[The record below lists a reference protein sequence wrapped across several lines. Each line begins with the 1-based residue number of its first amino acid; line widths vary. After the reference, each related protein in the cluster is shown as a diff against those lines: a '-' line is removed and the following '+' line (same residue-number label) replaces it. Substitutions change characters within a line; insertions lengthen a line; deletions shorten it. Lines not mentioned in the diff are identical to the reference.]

1 VSEETAGGE
10 EIRVGILGRPR
21 PMPRR
26 LLPALGGSIVI
37 LLALPVFLVAH
48 WPLAGWAL
56 GIVLYLAGQ
65 ALGLLLTRLRVGVD
79 SVASSGVVGFA
90 MMFRSIAVMV
100 VAIAVAAGN
109 ARVGIAAAVLYA
121 LAYTMELGLSVVLY
135 FSGAPRT

>member
-1 VSEETAGGE
+1 MSEESLARE
-10 EIRVGILGRPR
+10 EVRVGFLGKPR

-26 LLPALGGSIVI
+26 VLPALGGTVVI
-37 LLALPVFLVAH
+37 LLALPVFLIAH
-48 WPLAGWAL
+48 WPLAGWGL

-65 ALGLLLTRLRVGVD
+65 ALGLVLTRLKVGVD

-100 VAIAVAAGN
+100 VALAVAVGD
-109 ARVGIAAAVLYA
+109 ARVGVAAAVLYA
-121 LAYTMELGLSVVLY
+121 LAYTMELGLSVVAY